1 MPHQRL
7 TRGALL
13 ATFGAAAAAFAYRG
27 INPARAASNGFAVTH
42 SDAEWLRMLGPAR
55 YAILR
60 ENGTEPPWSS
70 PLNHEKRAGIY
81 ACAACDL
88 HLFSSTTKFDDPYGW
103 PSFYRPLPD
112 ALARRA
118 DYELAEE
125 RTEVHCQRC
134 GSHVGHVFDDG
145 PPPTG
150 LRYCID
156 GLALHFLPGLRA

>member
-1 MPHQRL
+1 MSHQRL

-13 ATFGAAAAAFAYRG
+13 AGLGVAAAALAYRG
-27 INPARAASNGFAVTH
+27 VNPARAASTGFSVTH
-42 SDAEWLRMLGPAR
+42 SDAEWMRMLGPAR

-60 ENGTEPPWSS
+60 ENGTEPAWSS

-112 ALARRA
+112 ALQKRA
-118 DYELAEE
+118 DYELVEE
-125 RTEVHCQRC
+125 RTEVHCRRC
-134 GSHVGHVFDDG
+134 GSHLGHVFDDG

-156 GLALHFLPGLRA
+156 GLALHFLPGQSA

>member
-13 ATFGAAAAAFAYRG
+13 AGFGAAVATFVLRG
-27 INPARAASNGFAVTH
+27 SNLARAGGGHFAVTH
-42 SDAEWLRMLGPAR
+42 TNAEWMRKLGPAR

-60 ENGTEPPWSS
+60 ENGTEPSWSS
-70 PLNHEKRAGIY
+70 PLNKEKRAGVY

-103 PSFYRPLPD
+103 PSFYRPLPN
-112 ALARRA
+112 ALAKRN
-118 DYELAEE
+118 DYELIEQ
-125 RTEVHCQRC
+125 RTEVHCRRC
-134 GSHVGHVFDDG
+134 GSHLGHVFDDG

-156 GLALHFLPGLRA
+156 GLALHFLPGARG